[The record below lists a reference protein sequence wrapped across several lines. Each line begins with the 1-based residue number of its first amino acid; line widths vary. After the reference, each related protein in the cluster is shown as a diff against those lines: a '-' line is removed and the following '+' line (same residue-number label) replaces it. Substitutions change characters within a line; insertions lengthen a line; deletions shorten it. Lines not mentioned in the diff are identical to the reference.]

1 MGRWLGGEI
10 SMQERVIKWILLAAL
25 GLVVLLLSATPVFR
39 GSREQRNY
47 QKRGMRLLAVPRTR
61 VMVLPAL
68 GIFIMGFLA
77 LISYLAISDGAWEE
91 AGSMILLCLGIGLL
105 ILVCGF
111 FAGYCMQ
118 KRHTLY
124 DDEQLLLGSPFRP
137 YRKLAWREISRM
149 EIQNQDAFSL
159 YDRDGVKRVCATSDL
174 TGYHDFYET
183 ASRCCKPGYTA
194 ASGGGSAYQQSY
206 STFAGQGMLRYRTGE
221 YIAMLVIS
229 LLMAG
234 MIFVMAIVSGKEIT
248 EMGAWLF
255 SKEGMETKLIVAGLI
270 LISIVMLVY
279 TSLQKITYDNRQITF
294 SRFPKGTESVGWNEV
309 LRIAYSPQQ
318 GSRSITLYTQKKN
331 YTIKERQFRRGFS
344 ELVLALEKRY
354 GAPKQGS

>member
-1 MGRWLGGEI
+1 
-10 SMQERVIKWILLAAL
+10 MQERVIKWILLAIL
-25 GLVVLLLSATPVFR
+25 GLVVLLLSVTPVFR
-39 GSREQRNY
+39 GSKEQRNH
-47 QKRGMRLLAVPRTR
+47 QKSGMRMLAAPRTR
-61 VMVLPAL
+61 VLILPAL

-77 LISYLAISDGAWEE
+77 LIAYLAISDGAWEE

-105 ILVCGF
+105 ILICGF

-124 DDEQLLLGSPFRP
+124 DEEQLLLGAPFRP
-137 YRKLAWREISRM
+137 YQRLTWREISRM

-159 YDRDGVKRVCATSDL
+159 YDRDGVKRVSATADL

-183 ASRCCKPGYTA
+183 AVRCCKPGYTA
-194 ASGGGSAYQQSY
+194 ASGGGSAYQQTY
-206 STFAGQGMLRYRTGE
+206 STISGQGMLRCRTGE

-234 MIFVMAIVSGKEIT
+234 MVFVMAVISGKEIT
-248 EMGAWLF
+248 EMGARLF
-255 SKEGMETKLIVAGLI
+255 SKEGMETKLLVAGLI

-279 TSLQKITYDNRQITF
+279 MSLQKITYDNRQITF
-294 SRFPKGTESVGWNEV
+294 SRFPKGTESVDWNEV
-309 LRIAYSPQQ
+309 IRISYSPQPRD
-318 GSRSITLYTQKKN
+318 RSITLHTQKKN

-354 GAPKQGS
+354 GAPKQGG